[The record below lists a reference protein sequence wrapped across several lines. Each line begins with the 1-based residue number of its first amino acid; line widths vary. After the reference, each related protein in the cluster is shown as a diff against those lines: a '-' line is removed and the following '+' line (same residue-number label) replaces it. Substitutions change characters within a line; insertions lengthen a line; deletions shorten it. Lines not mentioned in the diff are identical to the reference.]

1 MKKPHVLNRSM
12 FKTGGTSAYGRGIT
26 SNLVSDEQ
34 RQRFNYGGRVGLFN
48 GGDPTSFGQN
58 PLLYRSL
65 PPGTYDFDPKSMY
78 KIGKLNLEDMY
89 TRENLYPEWKETW
102 TPKPYIDPIITPQEE
117 SEERQ
122 MLKLKEEDPV
132 KFEEMYGQW
141 AEEKYGKKKQKRK
154 ELFESAGITSDFLED
169 KPGIIEEVVGEAE
182 PSWAG
187 IPGEEDPSAASTIAK
202 DDTDLLDTPDKW
214 AFLDEYEAKKKKQG
228 RGQALWEGAAAAID
242 WGTSG
247 TAKERSKAISTGLR
261 KVGAIGAKYTGEA
274 MDLSAKAKILGA
286 IEEEKHEGKLALKEK
301 DVESWYGPRIKILEA
316 QQKLAEDIQRRA
328 IEGEDPKDIYADIR
342 MPKKGDIL
350 TADKHQFLIQE
361 LTGETLTIENDDN
374 SKDLRDGTKNN
385 GLVFIDKVGKIKKNV
400 EGKIIDWDPRQDPN
414 FTWKKD

>member
-1 MKKPHVLNRSM
+1 MPGLYSEGETMGTVDEEEITYQDPFAKGKTRYYQKKAREEEDKRLEAEGRTRPGGEHPLA
-12 FKTGGTSAYGRGIT
+12 FKY
-26 SNLVSDEQ
+26 E
-34 RQRFNYGGRVGLFN
+34 
-48 GGDPTSFGQN
+48 
-58 PLLYRSL
+58 
-65 PPGTYDFDPKSMY
+65 
-78 KIGKLNLEDMY
+78 
-89 TRENLYPEWKETW
+89 
-102 TPKPYIDPIITPQEE
+102 DPIVEE
-117 SEERQ
+117 
-122 MLKLKEEDPV
+122 
-132 KFEEMYGQW
+132 G
-141 AEEKYGKKKQKRK
+141 
-154 ELFESAGITSDFLED
+154 
-169 KPGIIEEVVGEAE
+169 VGEAE

-400 EGKIIDWDPRQDPN
+400 EGKIIDWDPRKDPN

>member
-1 MKKPHVLNRSM
+1 M
-12 FKTGGTSAYGRGIT
+12 
-26 SNLVSDEQ
+26 
-34 RQRFNYGGRVGLFN
+34 
-48 GGDPTSFGQN
+48 
-58 PLLYRSL
+58 
-65 PPGTYDFDPKSMY
+65 
-78 KIGKLNLEDMY
+78 
-89 TRENLYPEWKETW
+89 
-102 TPKPYIDPIITPQEE
+102 
-117 SEERQ
+117 
-122 MLKLKEEDPV
+122 
-132 KFEEMYGQW
+132 
-141 AEEKYGKKKQKRK
+141 
-154 ELFESAGITSDFLED
+154 
-169 KPGIIEEVVGEAE
+169 
-182 PSWAG
+182 
-187 IPGEEDPSAASTIAK
+187 
-202 DDTDLLDTPDKW
+202 
-214 AFLDEYEAKKKKQG
+214 
-228 RGQALWEGAAAAID
+228 
-242 WGTSG
+242 
-247 TAKERSKAISTGLR
+247 
-261 KVGAIGAKYTGEA
+261 GAIGAKYTGEA

-400 EGKIIDWDPRQDPN
+400 EGKIIDWDPRKDPN